1 MKTLLLIFLFSF
13 IAFFVGRVY
22 QFCSGLR
29 KRYFQDWLQYQKT
42 LLSDC
47 LRTNRLEGRTL
58 DAFFI
63 NRGYKN
69 IVILGVGAQYYFDFI
84 HDTNLDIFEKIYL
97 ADGNRDGVE
106 KNFEEKV
113 YSKEEVIDLEFDVI
127 VVTSLSHFAE
137 IDRELKA
144 LGIEKEIVAYSDLL
158 YNAAKE
164 V

>member
-1 MKTLLLIFLFSF
+1 MKTLFLVLLFSF
-13 IAFFVGRVY
+13 IAFFAGRAY
-22 QFCSGLR
+22 QYIRSMK
-29 KRYFQDWLQYQKT
+29 KRYFVDWLQYQKT
-42 LLSDC
+42 LLADC
-47 LRTNRLEGRTL
+47 LRTSRLEGRTL

-69 IVILGVGAQYYFDFI
+69 IAILGIGAQYYLDFTK
-84 HDTNLDIFEKIYL
+84 DTNLDIFENIYL
-97 ADGNRDGVE
+97 ADGNRDAVQ

-113 YSKEEVIDLEFDVI
+113 YSKEELADLEIDVI

-144 LGIEKEIVAYSDLL
+144 LGIDKEIVAYSDLL

-164 V
+164 E